1 LGADCLD
8 NGDGTWTCAGDGP
21 GFGSYI
27 VYSVDPELVVEGCTL
42 MAACNYN
49 SEANLNDGSCT
60 FATGLIDCDGNCT
73 VESDCNGECG
83 GDAIVDECNVCGGSG
98 PEQYYD
104 CDGVCLSDTDGDQVC
119 DELEVLGCTDETA
132 SNYDQEATE
141 DDGSCASGYS
151 FTHSLSFGNN
161 LISFPGYLDNSS
173 SQDLLEGLMV
183 DGPNVVFLLGQGVG
197 LFNTATGW
205 SGNLNSILPTSG
217 YWLNVQGSYEW
228 DLEFTSGVESCT
240 SYDISFGNNL
250 LSYKWGSVD
259 APTLDALGGE
269 TFASEN
275 FNFILGQ
282 GVGLFNTAT
291 GWSGNLNN
299 LTEGKGYWVNITN
312 SSLDFRWGFDSCAD
326 NIISSNQ
333 DIALEKQLPEEFKFI
348 QSTEQAFYLMKDI
361 EIDNMQPSKDD
372 IVLAYNNDILVGSAV
387 WDGEYTAVPVMGKD
401 ASGLTDG
408 FCESGDMVEFKLYQH
423 STDEIIDLSGRVD
436 NWSSLLV
443 THVEKLSGTT
453 LVELPSELTISPA
466 YPNPFNPVTNVSY
479 SIPDD
484 GTVNVSIYD
493 VSGRMIETLTSGF
506 LNAGSYSV
514 EWDAELQPSGMY
526 FLKVQYNNELRTE
539 KIMLVK

>member
-1 LGADCLD
+1 MRY
-8 NGDGTWTCAGDGP
+8 AGRQASTVNQAFSPIITFNFYDASEGRT
-21 GFGSYI
+21 Y
-27 VYSVDPELVVEGCTL
+27 YSVASAEVPATF
-42 MAACNYN
+42 
-49 SEANLNDGSCT
+49 SANLYGDLNIEGDSNYQS
-60 FATGLIDCDGNCT
+60 CDGFLFGESNCFDQNPGCPLSYDSNFDPSAGL
-73 VESDCNGECG
+73 VDCSYCS
-83 GDAIVDECNVCGGSG
+83 VD
-98 PEQYYD
+98 YD
-104 CDGVCLSDTDGDQVC
+104 FC
-119 DELEVLGCTDETA
+119 GCTDSSTPT
-132 SNYDQEATE
+132 YDPSAIL
-141 DDGSCASGYS
+141 DDGTCEYGFS

-228 DLEFTSGVESCT
+228 NLEFTSGVESCT
-240 SYDISFGNNL
+240 PYDISFGNNL

-269 TFASEN
+269 AFASEN

-372 IVLAYNNDILVGSAV
+372 IVLAYNNDILVGSAI

-423 STDEIIDLSGRVD
+423 STDEIINLSGRVD

-466 YPNPFNPVTNVSY
+466 YPNPFNPVTTVSY
-479 SIPDD
+479 SIPAD
-484 GTVNVSIYD
+484 GAVNVSIYD